1 MLETAGI
8 TDVQSLALAMF
19 AAVSETATAVETA
32 YVFNQWVASIIE
44 TAAASDTVNGFP
56 GSAIRLFVNDISVLT
71 LLVEYFVTNK
81 VMETMAFI
89 PAADLTV
96 LTKPT
101 DITVV

>member
-1 MLETAGI
+1 M
-8 TDVQSLALAMF
+8 
-19 AAVSETATAVETA
+19 
-32 YVFNQWVASIIE
+32 
-44 TAAASDTVNGFP
+44 
-56 GSAIRLFVNDISVLT
+56 
-71 LLVEYFVTNK
+71 LVEYFVTNK